1 MQQNLALIGLIKP
14 FWKKEEVIMRRFVSL
29 FFAMILMFSFCFVL
43 PGLTQETKETEG
55 VYTIQ
60 KGDTL
65 WDISSKFLK
74 DPFLWPKLWEK
85 NPYITNPHWIYPG
98 NSIRLTGVEPVKTEE
113 PLAVKKEE
121 PQKPVEE
128 KPEGAVKAPEVKEPD
143 VEKVESPAPPPV
155 EKKQQEVAEVKPAP
169 EETKPLYFREVRS
182 AGFISNIEYRGIGI
196 VLENRDGKNL
206 MAEGDIIYISLK
218 SGEPIAIGDKY
229 TIFRAA
235 REIRHPVTNRRV
247 GRKYVIIGNLQL
259 IDQHGDFFTAKVTE
273 TFDAILI
280 GDYIQP
286 YSKEKM
292 EGYLAR

>member
-1 MQQNLALIGLIKP
+1 
-14 FWKKEEVIMRRFVSL
+14 
-29 FFAMILMFSFCFVL
+29 MILMFSFCFVL

-98 NSIRLTGVEPVKTEE
+98 NTVRLTGVEPEKAEE
-113 PLAVKKEE
+113 PQAVKKEE

-128 KPEGAVKAPEVKEPD
+128 KPQEVKAPEVKEPD
-143 VEKVESPAPPPV
+143 VGKVESPAPPPI
-155 EKKQQEVAEVKPAP
+155 EKKQEEVAEVKPAP
-169 EETKPLYFREVRS
+169 AEAKPRYFREIRS
-182 AGFISNIEYRGIGI
+182 AGFMSNIEYRGIGI
-196 VLENRDGKNL
+196 VLESRDGKNL
-206 MAEGDIIYISLK
+206 MAEGDIIYVTLRT
-218 SGEPIAIGDKY
+218 GEPIEIGNKY

-235 REIRHPVTNRRV
+235 REIRHPVTDNKV
-247 GRKYVIIGNLQL
+247 GRKYVIIGNVQL
-259 IDQHGDFFTAKVTE
+259 IDQHGDFFTAKVIE
-273 TFDAILI
+273 SFDAILI

-286 YSKEKM
+286 YSTGKDGGFFGKIIP
-292 EGYLAR
+292 GTLIIG